1 MENKRSRVNVMY
13 KCLFQNIG
21 MSTTMSTQKKT
32 CFYSKIGQL
41 ICNRHIYWWTKVENP
56 GETTDLPQVTD
67 NLIT

>member
-1 MENKRSRVNVMY
+1 MLISKYWDVDHDVH
-13 KCLFQNIG
+13 
-21 MSTTMSTQKKT
+21 TKKT